1 MKLYLSGAITGTDDY
16 MDRFS
21 MAEKSLEVE
30 HTIINPAMVNA
41 QLPSDTSYEDYM
53 KMSFCML
60 DMCDGIYLLKGWE
73 KSCGSNRELGYAMA
87 KGKIILRQ

>member
-30 HTIINPAMVNA
+30 HTIINPASVNA
-41 QLPSDTSYEDYM
+41 QLPSDTNYEDYM

>member
-16 MDRFS
+16 MYRFS

-30 HTIINPAMVNA
+30 HTIINPAKVNA
-41 QLPSDTSYEDYM
+41 QLPSDTNYEDYM

-73 KSCGSNRELGYAMA
+73 KSSGSNRELGYAMA

>member
-30 HTIINPAMVNA
+30 HTIINPAKVNA
-41 QLPSDTSYEDYM
+41 QLPSDADYEDYM

>member
-30 HTIINPAMVNA
+30 HTMINPAKVNA
-41 QLPSDTSYEDYM
+41 QLPNDTNYEDYM

>member
-30 HTIINPAMVNA
+30 HTIINPAKVNA
-41 QLPSDTSYEDYM
+41 QLPSDINYEDYM

>member
-30 HTIINPAMVNA
+30 HTIINPAKINA
-41 QLPSDTSYEDYM
+41 QLPSDTNYEDYM

>member
-21 MAEKSLEVE
+21 MAEKSLEAE
-30 HTIINPAMVNA
+30 HTIINPAKVNA
-41 QLPSDTSYEDYM
+41 QLPSDTNYEDYM
-53 KMSFCML
+53 KMSFCIL

>member
-16 MDRFS
+16 MYRFS
-21 MAEKSLEVE
+21 MAEKSLEAE
-30 HTIINPAMVNA
+30 HTIINPAKVNA
-41 QLPSDTSYEDYM
+41 QLPSDTDYEDYM
-53 KMSFCML
+53 KMAFCML

>member
-21 MAEKSLEVE
+21 MSEKSLEVE
-30 HTIINPAMVNA
+30 HTIINPAKVNA
-41 QLPSDTSYEDYM
+41 QLPSDTDYEDYM

>member
-1 MKLYLSGAITGTDDY
+1 MKLYLGGAITGTDDY

-30 HTIINPAMVNA
+30 HTIINPAKVNA
-41 QLPSDTSYEDYM
+41 QLPSDTNYEDYM